1 MLDSIY
7 QGVKRLL
14 VRSYSNTDGNN
25 HVSVES
31 FKKYFLPRIKIEN
44 YNIEIDGRNF
54 YDQPINDLIK
64 QYDEATKI
72 STGQGDDYTTGCLL
86 DFAYFEKNYRLI
98 AADLSKQKVL
108 YSDSRVIQQ
117 MIFTGKI
124 KATVASTRVII
135 YYILEQS
142 KETTLQFSKGTT
154 KVLKIVCMVKY
165 SNINVKL
172 TDTQIKNPLKT
183 AVKNKT
189 GTTLRMSLK
198 MLDGNDLS
206 HY

>member
-1 MLDSIY
+1 M
-7 QGVKRLL
+7 L